1 VFKHEYGWRDGVH
14 PVGDHVHTEVI
25 IITDGE
31 SNDPDNTFTVEEQK
45 IRYDEA
51 GIKVYAMGV
60 GNIKKDELEML
71 TSREKESIFYLL
83 SWKHLAG
90 FNYMVESLMS
100 HDVYTDEG
108 RCIPFSLDP
117 SAKKKAIALHE
128 NDFTQKVG
136 LTVGDIVDAAKQR
149 AQAERAAALA
159 ARRDDNKRRRLEDKL
174 EREQQREMEKAQ
186 KNNENFVQTFDYNGS
201 DLDSE
206 AAFLPGF
213 SFGPASRALPL
224 DRSNGRQLPP
234 TAQLDDDVE

>member
-1 VFKHEYGWRDGVH
+1 
-14 PVGDHVHTEVI
+14 
-25 IITDGE
+25 
-31 SNDPDNTFTVEEQK
+31 
-45 IRYDEA
+45 
-51 GIKVYAMGV
+51 M
-60 GNIKKDELEML
+60 
-71 TSREKESIFYLL
+71 
-83 SWKHLAG
+83 AG

-186 KNNENFVQTFDYNGS
+186 KNNQNFVQTFDYNES

-206 AAFLPGF
+206 TAFLPGF